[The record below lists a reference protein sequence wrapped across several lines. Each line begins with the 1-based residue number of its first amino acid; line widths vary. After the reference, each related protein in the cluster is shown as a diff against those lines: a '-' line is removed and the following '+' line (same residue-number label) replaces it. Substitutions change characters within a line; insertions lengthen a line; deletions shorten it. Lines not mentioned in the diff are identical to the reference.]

1 MAGRREAA
9 LTVNIVAD
17 ATKATQGFDK
27 AADAGQR
34 MATTL
39 QKAADKAEEKLATT
53 KAMAD
58 SLAKALGPDMAK
70 ALGQSTLDS
79 YARKMYRA
87 GLTIDDVQQNAEE
100 LTKQMARLEAASEQ
114 AATATGRIGTEADKS
129 RSVMANFTG
138 NALQEIPGLSGAF
151 GPLNMAIGQFG
162 EYAAEGDIKL
172 KGLAANVGAIAGIGL
187 AIGVVSQII
196 NSMGEAQRQV
206 EAQTER
212 TSQAIKAQIETLFDW
227 QLIGDQLGTTID
239 QTATAQDIL
248 NQSLIETVRDGGAM
262 LGFMAQ
268 LGLGSKDVY
277 ETLAALDADP
287 TKALTGMARTLGL
300 TASQAATVAA
310 AVKDMETNTLTATDA
325 AVMDFTPAMT
335 DAYRVLEFM
344 QDRAEDVDLTK
355 VAKETLDQAAASDAA
370 AAALIRQAEA
380 FVGLSRDQA
389 PQQVLDMF
397 ITLARNAQT
406 ANSALN
412 ESGQALRDT
421 ADRMWEL
428 WDAQAA
434 LIELQTGQRSA
445 QRSWQQAMTAAATT
459 VDDATTP
466 WNEQTQAIDEAM
478 AAAGQVA
485 STYSSQ
491 QQQLAGMAG
500 TTYTATQGIY
510 DQIVAYETMAATLGP
525 NGPLQTAMRDYIN
538 MLWAQIKL
546 QDIIANQQGAGGKG
560 RYSLGGDRAQEYR
573 AIGTAS
579 AFGVPVMQIP
589 GAGLIPGLQENAGMG
604 MQSYPVNLGG
614 VVINMPPGASGDDI
628 VRALQDWMNT
638 NGGLPLQVDTNVRR

>member
-172 KGLAANVGAIAGIGL
+172 KGLAANVGAMAGIGL
-187 AIGVVSQII
+187 AIGVVSQVIS
-196 NSMGEAQRQV
+196 SMGEAQRQV

-248 NQSLIETVRDGGAM
+248 NQTLIETVRDGGAM

-277 ETLAALDADP
+277 ETLAGLDADP

-300 TASQAATVAA
+300 TASQASTVAD
-310 AVKDMETNTLTATDA
+310 AVQDMEINTLTATDA
-325 AVMDFTPAMT
+325 AVMDFTPAMA
-335 DAYRVLEFM
+335 DAYKALEFM

-370 AAALIRQAEA
+370 AAALIMQAEA

-546 QDIIANQQGAGGKG
+546 QEIIANQQGAGGKG
-560 RYSLGGDRAQEYR
+560 RYTLGGDRAQEYR
-573 AIGTAS
+573 AIGTAA